1 MVRLNFPINEFLKIY
16 SILLGGWLGLGPST
30 RCFVRLRG
38 LVVVVAGSWRIGV
51 VGQCRRQLGRLFGR
65 GLRYRS
71 LVF

>member
-1 MVRLNFPINEFLKIY
+1 MNFKKIY
-16 SILLGGWLGLGPST
+16 SFLIGGWLGLGPST

-65 GLRYRS
+65 RLRYRS